1 MRSRVKLLLPALL
14 AAAVMWQSV
23 PAGAQRRAAASNP
36 AAALNRLF
44 EEEWEWLMR
53 EAPTFASSL
62 GDRRYNDRWTDLSLA
77 AIERRQ
83 QHRLQTLA
91 RLKRIDRARLPAPD

>member
-44 EEEWEWLMR
+44 EEEWEWTMR

-62 GDRRYNDRWTDLSLA
+62 GDRRYNDRWTDLSLPA
-77 AIERRQ
+77 HERR
-83 QHRLQTLA
+83 HKHQTEVLD
-91 RLKRIDRARLPAPD
+91 RLKAIDRAALT

>member
-1 MRSRVKLLLPALL
+1 MRSPAKYLASALL
-14 AAAVMWQSV
+14 AAVVMWQSV
-23 PAGAQRRAAASNP
+23 PAGAQRRTAAGSP
-36 AAALNRLF
+36 SAALNQLF
-44 EEEWEWLMR
+44 EDEWEWTMR

-83 QHRLQTLA
+83 KHREETLA
-91 RLKRIDRARLPAPD
+91 RLLKLNRS